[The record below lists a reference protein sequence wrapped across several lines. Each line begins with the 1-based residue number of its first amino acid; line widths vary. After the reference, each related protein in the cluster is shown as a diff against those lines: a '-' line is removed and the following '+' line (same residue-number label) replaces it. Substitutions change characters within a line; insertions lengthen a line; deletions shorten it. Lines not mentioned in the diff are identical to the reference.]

1 MPVRAA
7 ASLPSWFVTIVDT
20 AQEWLVGRPG
30 DWKESRGRITYPTRS
45 QVLEIA
51 VQIARPV
58 PGHIMDFGVYQGYST
73 RIIRDELWRSK
84 IWDRR
89 QRGKRIYA
97 CDSFEGLPEEY
108 EHLPAGNFATPVP
121 KLRRVRIVKGFFDVS
136 LTPELAA
143 EVGKVSLAHLDAD
156 LYSSTACVLNWLTP
170 LLAPGSLLL
179 FDEFYG
185 DDPAEARAFS
195 EWLDRTGTKVAMLA
209 LFGREPS
216 GQVGTSDRR
225 ALFQVMS
232 DKPITKA
239 APLLPVRLRRRLS
252 STW

>member
-1 MPVRAA
+1 MIPVSLFFSSVTTVDAA
-7 ASLPSWFVTIVDT
+7 REWFVG
-20 AQEWLVGRPG
+20 QPG
-30 DWKESRGRITYPTRS
+30 DWDEYRGRITYPTRS
-45 QVLEIA
+45 QVLELA

-58 PGHIMDFGVYQGYST
+58 SGHIMEFGVYQGYST
-73 RIIRDELWRSK
+73 RIIRDELWRAK

-97 CDSFEGLPEEY
+97 CDSFEGLPETY
-108 EHLPAGNFATPVP
+108 ERLPAGNFATPVP
-121 KLRRVRIVKGFFDVS
+121 KLRRVRIVRGFFDAS

-143 EVGKVSLAHLDAD
+143 EVGRVSLAHLDAD
-156 LYSSTACVLNWLTP
+156 LYSSTSCVLNWLTP

-185 DDPAEARAFS
+185 EDPAEARAFS
-195 EWLDRTGTKVAMLA
+195 EWLEETGTRVAMLA

-216 GQVGTSDRR
+216 GQGATGDRR
-225 ALFQVMS
+225 ALFQVVA
-232 DKPITKA
+232 DRPISKA

-252 STW
+252 ANW